1 MRSYYFPRISM
12 MAGTTLGSARVDT
25 SPSSLSAL
33 TAILRR
39 MRRMIL
45 PLRVLGRPAQLARGV
60 SMQQHF
66 TSQNFQ
72 ACMRLFA
79 QGFA

>member
-1 MRSYYFPRISM
+1 MRRSTPHFPRISM
-12 MAGTTLGSARVDT
+12 MACTTLGSARVDT

-45 PLRVLGRPAQLARGV
+45 PLRVLGRPAARARRQLAAARRIAGLP
-60 SMQQHF
+60 SM
-66 TSQNFQ
+66 
-72 ACMRLFA
+72 R
-79 QGFA
+79 